1 MQDNAPI
8 HTAKKVLKW
17 FTDRAILM
25 LDWPFYSP
33 DLNPIEHV
41 WAKNNYPHLKE
52 MGESQA
58 AYDELAWVIVE
69 AWEAI
74 PQDYIDG
81 LIKSM
86 DNRVNAMLAAKKWHT
101 KY

>member
-1 MQDNAPI
+1 MS
-8 HTAKKVLKW
+8 K
-17 FTDRAILM
+17 
-25 LDWPFYSP
+25 
-33 DLNPIEHV
+33 
-41 WAKNNYPHLKE
+41 
-52 MGESQA
+52 SQA
-58 AYDELAWVIVE
+58 AYDELARVIVE

-86 DNRVNAMLAAKKWHT
+86 DNRVNAVLAAKGWHT

>member
-1 MQDNAPI
+1 M
-8 HTAKKVLKW
+8 
-17 FTDRAILM
+17 
-25 LDWPFYSP
+25 
-33 DLNPIEHV
+33 
-41 WAKNNYPHLKE
+41 WAKMKQWINDNYSHLKE

-58 AYDELAWVIVE
+58 AYDELAQVIVE

-86 DNRVNAMLAAKKWHT
+86 DNRVNAVLAAKGWHT